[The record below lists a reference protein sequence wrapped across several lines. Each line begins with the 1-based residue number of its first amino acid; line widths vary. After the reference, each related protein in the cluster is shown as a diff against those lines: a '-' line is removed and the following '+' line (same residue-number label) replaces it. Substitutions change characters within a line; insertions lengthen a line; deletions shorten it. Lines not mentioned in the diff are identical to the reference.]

1 LLIHQAGTIT
11 AFTNGVDNRVVTAT
25 SATALNGEAN
35 LTYNG
40 TILGV
45 GSGADLGT
53 GISIK
58 TADSGGSV
66 ETWADELVIE
76 GGAAGTG
83 MTFLSNNDQSQSINF
98 GDAQDS
104 NAGMLQYSHY
114 ANKMV
119 LHAGGSEKLNLTATG
134 GGLTGAWTGVGKV
147 LQVVQNIMASNFTM
161 SSGTN
166 ALVSGMNPQITMAST
181 TNKLLVLG
189 SYVVRVSG
197 NSSTVTPS
205 ANIFITDVSNVQKA
219 GAYLYFNVA
228 SNTHHPT
235 WTVCQ
240 QAMWTPGT
248 TSAYDVKLLCN
259 NASEGGEVQFYGVSG
274 VAWTS
279 FTLIEIQA

>member
-1 LLIHQAGTIT
+1 
-11 AFTNGVDNRVVTAT
+11 
-25 SATALNGEAN
+25 
-35 LTYNG
+35 
-40 TILGV
+40 
-45 GSGADLGT
+45 
-53 GISIK
+53 
-58 TADSGGSV
+58 
-66 ETWADELVIE
+66 
-76 GGAAGTG
+76 
-83 MTFLSNNDQSQSINF
+83 
-98 GDAQDS
+98 
-104 NAGMLQYSHY
+104 
-114 ANKMV
+114 
-119 LHAGGSEKLNLTATG
+119 
-134 GGLTGAWTGVGKV
+134 GKV